1 MASLTS
7 GPLALFAF
15 AAVLK
20 VVLFPSYHST
30 DFEVHR
36 NWLAITHTLP
46 LHKWYYEATSEW
58 TLDYPPLFALFE
70 RTLAAIAELTGGHVD
85 MTISQHARLD
95 THTLFFQRASVIV
108 TEALFFY
115 AATRFF
121 KHMNTREQTIRV
133 ALVFCSPGLLF
144 VDNIHFQYNGF
155 LYGILLLSIYA
166 MWENQFLLGGA
177 LFAITLNFKHIY
189 LYQAPAYFVYIL
201 GAYCFVKVGDK
212 YTFSLVRLI
221 QMGLTVVAVFI
232 ASFGPFFQHLPQIM
246 SRLFPFKRGLCHA
259 YWAPNFWALYS
270 FADRVAIQIVKSA
283 GGDDT
288 LGDVKSLTRGLVG
301 NSVFAVLPDVT
312 PLHTLVLTVLFQLPS
327 LYLLWKKPTKAAF
340 IDSLV
345 LCGFSSFLFGWHV
358 HEKAIL
364 LILIPFSIVAAR
376 TRRHAQIFYI
386 LSCVGTFSLFPLI
399 FKATEAPT
407 KVIVLLMFAILA
419 HHYLAILT
427 PTNTEN
433 LKKSSTTTVTLGL
446 SIIEKMYLYG
456 LIPLFVYAE
465 MLHPVVFSRGQL
477 EFLPLMMISVYC
489 SNINTPNM
497 PAPVENIA
505 YMDAVEIKP
514 TTQQLKAA
522 AAATMKETS
531 SVESSK
537 KITTTTTTTV
547 KPQILDSQ
555 ANYFSNKFI

>member
-20 VVLFPSYHST
+20 VLLFPSYHST

-58 TLDYPPLFALFE
+58 TLDYPPFFALFE
-70 RTLAAIAELTGGHVD
+70 RTLAAIAELMGGHVD

-121 KHMNTREQTIRV
+121 KHMNKREQTIRV

-155 LYGILLLSIYA
+155 LYGILLLSIHA

-270 FADRVAIQIVKSA
+270 FADRVAIQIVKST

-433 LKKSSTTTVTLGL
+433 LKKSSTTTTVTLGL
-446 SIIEKMYLYG
+446 SIIEKTYLYG

-465 MLHPVVFSRGQL
+465 LLHPVVFSRGQL

-489 SNINTPNM
+489 SVGVVYSFI
-497 PAPVENIA
+497 V
-505 YMDAVEIKP
+505 
-514 TTQQLKAA
+514 LSFL
-522 AAATMKETS
+522 MK
-531 SVESSK
+531 
-537 KITTTTTTTV
+537 
-547 KPQILDSQ
+547 
-555 ANYFSNKFI
+555 